1 MQHSLKQVTVEGSM
15 VEKAAW
21 TGVQREQKKKAKTI
35 PFYLSRLSEFESKGV
50 LSPF

>member
-21 TGVQREQKKKAKTI
+21 TGVQREQKKKSKDD
-35 PFYLSRLSEFESKGV
+35 PLLFEQIERN
-50 LSPF
+50 